1 MTSNNQSWLAPIENS
16 VIGPFHKNIGKR
28 KGKGHRGRDIIGINI
43 TSKVTWRAVQTVWEN
58 CTYKVCFSW
67 KSLYEGVLHINNS
80 ICLKDIEKSISNKV
94 ITIY

>member
-43 TSKVTWRAVQTVWEN
+43 TSKVT
-58 CTYKVCFSW
+58 
-67 KSLYEGVLHINNS
+67 
-80 ICLKDIEKSISNKV
+80 
-94 ITIY
+94 